1 VATARA
7 GGVSDSGEGGDLERV
22 AGWIGE
28 AAHVVALTGAGVS
41 TASGIPDFRGPQGLW
56 TRDPDA
62 VRMATIDSYVGD
74 AEVRRAA
81 WRWRCDTRV
90 SRLEPNPAHLAL
102 AELER
107 DGRLDLVITQNV
119 DGLHQRA
126 GSSPDRV
133 VEVHGTSAEVGCLA
147 CAHRWPADDIL
158 DRVEAGD
165 PDPTCDRCGGMLK
178 SATVSF
184 GQALDPDDL
193 ERADR
198 GAREADVL
206 IAAGTTLGVYPVAA
220 VPAIAAQHGAR
231 VVIVNGEP
239 TEQDD
244 LADVVLRGRT
254 DELLPSLAAAVRGR

>member
-1 VATARA
+1 
-7 GGVSDSGEGGDLERV
+7 
-22 AGWIGE
+22 
-28 AAHVVALTGAGVS
+28 
-41 TASGIPDFRGPQGLW
+41 
-56 TRDPDA
+56 
-62 VRMATIDSYVGD
+62 
-74 AEVRRAA
+74 
-81 WRWRCDTRV
+81 
-90 SRLEPNPAHLAL
+90 
-102 AELER
+102 
-107 DGRLDLVITQNV
+107 
-119 DGLHQRA
+119 
-126 GSSPDRV
+126 
-133 VEVHGTSAEVGCLA
+133 
-147 CAHRWPADDIL
+147 
-158 DRVEAGD
+158 
-165 PDPTCDRCGGMLK
+165 MLK

>member
-1 VATARA
+1 VT
-7 GGVSDSGEGGDLERV
+7 ETDLDRV
-22 AGWIGE
+22 ARWVRE
-28 AAHVVALTGAGVS
+28 ARHVVALTGAGVS

-81 WRWRCDTRV
+81 WRWRCGTRV
-90 SRLEPNPAHLAL
+90 SRLEPNPAHAAL
-102 AELER
+102 AGLER
-107 DGRLDLVITQNV
+107 DGHLHLVITQNV

-147 CAHRWPADDIL
+147 CGDRWPADVVL

-165 PDPTCDRCGGMLK
+165 PDPSCDRCGGMLK

-184 GQALDPDDL
+184 GQALDPQDVD
-193 ERADR
+193 RADR
-198 GAREADVL
+198 AAREADVL

-231 VVIVNGEP
+231 IVIVNDGA
-239 TEQDD
+239 TEQDE
-244 LADVVLRGRT
+244 LADVFLRGRT
-254 DELLPSLAAAVRGR
+254 DELLPALAEAVRSG

>member
-1 VATARA
+1 VASPRA
-7 GGVSDSGEGGDLERV
+7 GGVTGADLDRV
-22 AGWIGE
+22 ARWVRE
-28 AAHVVALTGAGVS
+28 ARYVVALTGAGVS

-74 AEVRRAA
+74 VEVRRAA

-90 SRLEPNPAHLAL
+90 SRLTPNPAHLAL
-102 AELER
+102 ADLER
-107 DGRLDLVITQNV
+107 AGHLDLVITQNV

-147 CAHRWPADDIL
+147 CEHRWPADVVL

-178 SATVSF
+178 AATVSF
-184 GQALDPDDL
+184 GQPLDPDDV

-198 GAREADVL
+198 AAREADVL

-220 VPAIAAQHGAR
+220 VPAIAAEHGAR
-231 VVIVNGEP
+231 IVIVNDGA

-244 LADVVLRGRT
+244 LADVVLRART
-254 DELLPSLAAAVRGR
+254 DELLPALAAAVRSG

>member
-1 VATARA
+1 VTDA
-7 GGVSDSGEGGDLERV
+7 DLDRV
-22 AGWIGE
+22 ARWVRE
-28 AAHVVALTGAGVS
+28 AGHVVALTGAGVS

-62 VRMATIDSYVGD
+62 VRMATIDSYVRD
-74 AEVRRAA
+74 DEVRRAA
-81 WRWRCDTRV
+81 WVWRCETRV
-90 SRLEPNPAHLAL
+90 SRLAPNPAHLAL

-107 DGRLDLVITQNV
+107 SGHLHLVITQNV

-133 VEVHGTSAEVGCLA
+133 VEVHGTSAQVGCLA
-147 CAHRWPADDIL
+147 CAHRWPADEIL
-158 DRVEAGD
+158 DRVEAGE
-165 PDPTCDRCGGMLK
+165 PDPSCDRCGGMLK

-198 GAREADVL
+198 AARRADVL

-220 VPAIAAQHGAR
+220 VPAIAARHGAR
-231 VVIVNGEP
+231 VVIVNDGP

-244 LADVVLRGRT
+244 LADVHLHGRT
-254 DELLPSLAAAVRGR
+254 DELLPALAAAVRSR

>member
-1 VATARA
+1 VTAA
-7 GGVSDSGEGGDLERV
+7 DLDRV
-22 AGWIGE
+22 ARWVRE
-28 AAHVVALTGAGVS
+28 AWHVVALTGAGVS
-41 TASGIPDFRGPQGLW
+41 TASGIADFRGPQGLW

-74 AEVRRAA
+74 AAVRRAA

-90 SRLEPNPAHLAL
+90 SRLTPNPAHTAL
-102 AELER
+102 VDLER
-107 DGRLDLVITQNV
+107 AGHLDLVITQNV

-147 CAHRWPADDIL
+147 CGDRWPADLVL

-165 PDPTCDRCGGMLK
+165 PDPSCDRCGGMLK

-184 GQALDPDDL
+184 GQALDPIDL

-198 GAREADVL
+198 AAREADVL

-231 VVIVNGEP
+231 IVIVNDGD

-244 LADVVLRGRT
+244 LADVRLHGRT
-254 DELLPSLAAAVRGR
+254 DELLPALADAVRRP

>member
-1 VATARA
+1 VTDA
-7 GGVSDSGEGGDLERV
+7 GGGNDLDRV
-22 AGWIGE
+22 ARWVRDAG
-28 AAHVVALTGAGVS
+28 HVVALTGAGVS

-62 VRMATIDSYVGD
+62 VRMATIDSYVRD
-74 AEVRRAA
+74 DEVRRAA

-90 SRLEPNPAHLAL
+90 SRLTPNPAHEAL
-102 AELER
+102 ADLER
-107 DGRLDLVITQNV
+107 SGHLHLVITQNV

-147 CAHRWPADDIL
+147 CAHRWPADEIL
-158 DRVEAGD
+158 DLVEAGD
-165 PDPTCDRCGGMLK
+165 PDPACDRCGGMLK

-184 GQALDPDDL
+184 GQALDPTDL
-193 ERADR
+193 DRADR
-198 GAREADVL
+198 AARDADVL

-231 VVIVNGEP
+231 IVIVNDGA
-239 TEQDD
+239 TEQDH
-244 LADVVLRGRT
+244 LADVRLSGRT
-254 DELLPSLAAAVRGR
+254 DDLLPALAAAVLAR